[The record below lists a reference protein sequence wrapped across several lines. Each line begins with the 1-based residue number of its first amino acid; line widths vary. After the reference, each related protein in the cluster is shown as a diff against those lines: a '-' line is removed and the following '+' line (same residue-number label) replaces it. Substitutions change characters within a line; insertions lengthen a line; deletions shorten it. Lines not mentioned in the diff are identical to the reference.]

1 MTNNTLENISTTL
14 SRLGIKDLN
23 YGTSTGS
30 NNFGNGEVT
39 DSFSPV
45 DGKKIGSVS
54 SSTKDDYE
62 QAINASVSA
71 FEFWR
76 NMPAPK
82 RGEIVRQY
90 GEKLR
95 KYKQPLGELV
105 SYEMGKS
112 MQEGSVSYTH
122 LTLPTKA

>member
-1 MTNNTLENISTTL
+1 MTNNTLENISKTL

-30 NNFGNGEVT
+30 NNFGNGEVI

-45 DGKKIGSVS
+45 NGKKIGSVS

-76 NMPAPK
+76 TCRLQKEAKLLGNM
-82 RGEIVRQY
+82 V
-90 GEKLR
+90 
-95 KYKQPLGELV
+95 
-105 SYEMGKS
+105 KS
-112 MQEGSVSYTH
+112 
-122 LTLPTKA
+122 